1 MKRRF
6 LSLLTAASML
16 AALLGVTPA
25 VLADNSFVSAKE
37 IKLGDY
43 VQVGQWNGTP
53 ILWRCVG
60 FEKITGTDDN
70 GAPVVD
76 STQTAGEYQEGYLP
90 LMFVVDPL
98 PRSDQEF
105 DSAGQAVAGSHGRGS
120 KDPAAANGGYYR
132 KTEGSN
138 YWPDSNIR
146 DWLTSAAA
154 AGEVE
159 WSCGNAPTYK
169 NDPGFLSQFSTLEKK
184 AIQRV
189 VLPSVLDQF
198 DQELS
203 DNGGTEV
210 YRIPVL
216 KSTSTTTNCDD
227 LQDGREAVLPPGRF
241 YSQTL
246 EETVFLLDIQQYW
259 NLYQNRGV
267 LGDAVLLPG
276 NRPYSLRTPCLRS
289 DQSYSNG
296 QGLLNAGGS
305 FVQHR
310 DSVTRARVPRAVCPA
325 FYLNIDGFLAGGNGS
340 KESPYVPSLGD
351 HTHSLFYCP
360 ATAPTCTQK
369 GMGEYWSCS
378 CGLMFADE
386 AGTTEIM
393 APEAIPATGHSW
405 GPWEV
410 DKAPTLTEKGKLGRG
425 CLSDPTHR
433 ESGEDIPPLND
444 TQVWT
449 REILRP
455 ATTKAAGLEKYTSSF
470 GTVERVIPKLGP
482 EGEAVLKLGDYVRL
496 GRWNGE
502 PILWRC
508 VGFEKI
514 TGTDTDGN
522 FITDPAQTVRAY
534 QDGYLPLLLADA
546 ALCAKQFDCYGSD
559 TTGSHG
565 RNLDDRKWA
574 STGGSSFWADSN
586 LRDWLNSDKGRGEV
600 VYTCGNPPTDAS
612 GSPGFLREF
621 SDLEKTA
628 VLPVTQRCIVSPAD
642 QTEADAGSGAFSP
655 SQNNCAISEILDGNE
670 EAYHEAWSM
679 QVTDRVFCPDLRQIG
694 NVYANR
700 DALGEQFHFG
710 GRVDTIYFGYWL
722 RTPVG
727 DTRPLQVTDT
737 GMIYASPAD
746 NKAGA
751 RPALYLSADACVGQG
766 DGTKGTPFQI
776 TQDGPAVKDK
786 VGISGAQEP
795 PAPTVEIKP
804 GTPDVEVQ
812 GLEEL
817 VAALFENGGSGEVTL
832 TVQQLSPEQAAAEAA
847 AIRVLSGERE
857 LSFLDISILHGQE
870 PLHELDRTLQFIIP
884 YDTANKKDIR
894 LYRYHEG
901 QAREIGGDP
910 AQGEYFTVEEGKIIL
925 HANKFSVY
933 TVGYT
938 PVTEEPPAT
947 DDDDPS
953 GGNGSQGGGGTSG
966 DSTGGSGAQGGGSS
980 SGGSGS
986 QGGGSSSGGSS
997 SGSGSRVSINTA
1009 SLVKGNLSSGEV
1021 PVGALL
1027 TLKTQNSGIS
1037 IRYTTDGTEPTLR
1050 SVVYGKPIPIEKDMT
1065 VKVAAVRG
1073 GVLGSVVTYTY
1084 TVAAPETASR
1094 PGTFRADA
1102 SSLRYIRGYGDDS
1115 FRPDQAATRYEVVEA
1130 LTNLVNLKE
1139 GSEPHPFL
1147 DVDPSYAD
1155 AVSKLVRSG
1164 LIKGMT
1170 PDTFQGEGP
1179 MTRCQLCKVLVL
1191 SLELTPGSVETGF
1204 SDTTGHWAAPYIS
1217 ALTQAG
1223 YIKGYTDGTFRP
1235 DLPVTRAELVALL
1248 NRVVGRN
1255 NVAGTAPSFRDVS
1268 EDFWGYEDIQS
1279 AALGT

>member
-16 AALLGVTPA
+16 ATLLGVTPA
-25 VLADNSFVSAKE
+25 VLADSNFISAKE

-43 VQVGQWNGTP
+43 VQVGRWNDTP
-53 ILWRCVG
+53 LLWRCVG
-60 FEKITGTDDN
+60 FEKITGTDEN
-70 GAPVVD
+70 GDPVVD
-76 STQTAGEYQEGYLP
+76 STQTVREYQEGYLP
-90 LMFVVDPL
+90 LMFAVDPRKL
-98 PRSDQEF
+98 PEREF
-105 DSAGQAVAGSHGRGS
+105 DSGGQAVTGSHGRGS
-120 KDPAAANGGYYR
+120 KDPNAASGGYYR

-154 AGEVE
+154 AGEME
-159 WSCGNAPTYK
+159 WSCGNAPSYK
-169 NDPGFLSQFSTLEKK
+169 NDPGFLSQFSALEKK
-184 AIQRV
+184 TIQRV

-203 DNGGTEV
+203 DNGGTEL
-210 YRIPVL
+210 YRIP
-216 KSTSTTTNCDD
+216 TSQYYDD
-227 LQDGREAVLPPGRF
+227 LKDGREAVLPPGRF

-246 EETVFLLDIQQYW
+246 EETVFLLDIQQVW
-259 NLYQNRGV
+259 NIYQNRDV
-267 LGDAVLLPG
+267 LGNSVCAPKGFGYV
-276 NRPYSLRTPCLRS
+276 LRTPCLKS
-289 DQSYSNG
+289 GQSYSSG
-296 QGLLNAGGS
+296 QCLIIAAENFFDPRENAAKARIS
-305 FVQHR
+305 
-310 DSVTRARVPRAVCPA
+310 RAICPA
-325 FYLNIDGFLAGGNGS
+325 FYLNVDGFLAGGDGS
-340 KESPYVPSLGD
+340 EESPYVPSLGD

-360 ATAPTCTQK
+360 ATAPTCTKK
-369 GMGEYWSCS
+369 GTGEYWSCD

-386 AGTTEIM
+386 AGTTEIL

-410 DKAPTLTEKGKLGRG
+410 DKAPTLTEKGKMGRG
-425 CLSDPTHR
+425 CLNDPSHR

-449 REILRP
+449 RELLRP
-455 ATTKAAGLEKYTSSF
+455 ATTKAAGLERYTSSF

-482 EGEAVLKLGDYVRL
+482 EGEAVLKLGDYVQL

-508 VGFEKI
+508 VSFEKI
-514 TGTDTDGN
+514 TGTDADGN

-534 QDGYLPLLLADA
+534 QEGYLPLLLADA

-559 TTGSHG
+559 PSGSHG
-565 RNLDDRKWA
+565 RNLNDRKWA

-600 VYTCGNPPTDAS
+600 VYTCGNPPQDAFS
-612 GSPGFLREF
+612 SSGFLHEF
-621 SDLEKTA
+621 SDLEKAA
-628 VLPVTQRCIVSPAD
+628 VLPVAQRCILSTAD
-642 QTEADAGSGAFSP
+642 QSEADAGSGAFSP
-655 SQNNCAISEILDGNE
+655 SENNCDISDILDGNE

-679 QVTDRVFCPDLRQIG
+679 QVTDKVFCMDLRQVS

-700 DALGEQFHFG
+700 DILGEQFHFG
-710 GRVDTIYFGYWL
+710 GRVDVTYFGYWL

-737 GMIYASPAD
+737 GKINASPAD
-746 NKAGA
+746 YKAGA
-751 RPALYLSADACVGQG
+751 RPALHLSVDACVGQG

-786 VGISGAQEP
+786 VGISGTQEP
-795 PAPTVEIKP
+795 PPPTVEIKP
-804 GTPDVEVQ
+804 GTPNVEVQ

-817 VAALFENGGSGEVTL
+817 AATLFENGGSGEVTL
-832 TVQQLSPEQAAAEAA
+832 VVEQLSPEQAAAEAA
-847 AIRVLSGERE
+847 AIRALSGEQE

-870 PLHELDRTLQFIIP
+870 PLHELERPLKFVIP

-894 LYRYHEG
+894 LYRYHES
-901 QAREIGGDP
+901 QAWEIGGNP

-925 HANKFSVY
+925 YANKFSVY
-933 TVGYT
+933 AVGYT
-938 PVTEEPPAT
+938 PVTEEPPPT
-947 DDDDPS
+947 EEDPS
-953 GGNGSQGGGGTSG
+953 GGNNSQGGGGSSG
-966 DSTGGSGAQGGGSS
+966 DST
-980 SGGSGS
+980 GGSGS
-986 QGGGSSSGGSS
+986 QGGGSSSGSS
-997 SGSGSRVSINTA
+997 SGGGAHSSINTA
-1009 SLVKGNLSSGEV
+1009 SLVKGSLPSGEV

-1027 TLKTQNSGIS
+1027 TLKPQNIGIS

-1050 SVVYGKPIPIEKDMT
+1050 SAAYGKPIPIKNDMT

-1084 TVAAPETASR
+1084 TVAKPETASK
-1094 PGTFRADA
+1094 PGTLRADA

-1115 FRPDQAATRYEVVEA
+1115 FRPDQAATRYEVVEV

-1139 GSEPHPFL
+1139 GSEPHPFS

-1223 YIKGYTDGTFRP
+1223 YIKGYPDGTFRP

-1248 NRVVGRN
+1248 NRVVGRE
-1255 NVAGTAPSFRDVS
+1255 NVAGTAPGFRDVS

-1279 AALGT
+1279 AALGQ